1 MMERATF
8 VLDQNEAKI
17 RHPYDLDADDIPGI
31 FEKHDQ
37 VRFYEAGWNKKN
49 ELHVSSQ
56 VHPIKGNDGQVIDGN
71 YKQRCKDGRMNVA
84 ADIDNVYAVIRRRGE
99 HKRTRKDQQISF
111 KRNIIFIMTLT
122 EYNKVYRNL
131 KNLKEF
137 TLSNPFI
144 ILSYDHDA
152 ESDSIQISQDSHG
165 NTKAETAF
173 RPTAHSTKQEVKER
187 MSKDGRAPRLVLD
200 DMGFDSNILGRETQ
214 SDFPRNTK
222 QIKNYRFNYREKV
235 DDGDDYISSLI
246 MDIVQQ
252 NEETAFLPL
261 DPNQPFLR
269 EIIFRNQKKP
279 NYKRD

>member
-1 MMERATF
+1 M
-8 VLDQNEAKI
+8 
-17 RHPYDLDADDIPGI
+17 H
-31 FEKHDQ
+31 
-37 VRFYEAGWNKKN
+37 
-49 ELHVSSQ
+49 
-56 VHPIKGNDGQVIDGN
+56 
-71 YKQRCKDGRMNVA
+71 
-84 ADIDNVYAVIRRRGE
+84 
-99 HKRTRKDQQISF
+99 
-111 KRNIIFIMTLT
+111 
-122 EYNKVYRNL
+122 RNL

-137 TLSNPFI
+137 TLLHPFI

-187 MSKDGRAPRLVLD
+187 MSKDGRASRLVLD
-200 DMGFDSNILGRETQ
+200 DMGFNSNILGRETQ

-269 EIIFRNQKKP
+269 QIIFRDQKKANIVLYTNQTLKDMERFCTKSSNP
-279 NYKRD
+279 KFFSTYPVDTTYNIANHYLTHGAYQNLSLLERNELKHPWFPGIQMFHRSQEKEDVRYMWQAAKRGNRNLKEMRSIGTDECDALSDGILEECTGLTLHLLGL